1 MLQKSLTYINRI
13 TIYFLTLTAPTFPIL
28 TRGVSG
34 MNTEQISKPSATT
47 DSSKFSKAISLE
59 ELAAIGTPS
68 GTFADTTDIVI
79 RIRNGK
85 TIAPNTCGQGGDQN

>member
-1 MLQKSLTYINRI
+1 
-13 TIYFLTLTAPTFPIL
+13 
-28 TRGVSG
+28 
-34 MNTEQISKPSATT
+34 MNTEQMSKPSAT
-47 DSSKFSKAISLE
+47 SEISKLSME

-85 TIAPNTCGQGGDQN
+85 PIAANAGGQGGGQN

>member
-1 MLQKSLTYINRI
+1 
-13 TIYFLTLTAPTFPIL
+13 
-28 TRGVSG
+28 

-47 DSSKFSKAISLE
+47 DSSKFAKAISLE

-85 TIAPNTCGQGGDQN
+85 PIAANAGGQGAGQN

>member
-1 MLQKSLTYINRI
+1 
-13 TIYFLTLTAPTFPIL
+13 
-28 TRGVSG
+28 
-34 MNTEQISKPSATT
+34 MNTEQMSNPSATT
-47 DSSKFSKAISLE
+47 EVSKLSME

-85 TIAPNTCGQGGDQN
+85 PIAANAGGQGGGQN

>member
-1 MLQKSLTYINRI
+1 
-13 TIYFLTLTAPTFPIL
+13 
-28 TRGVSG
+28 
-34 MNTEQISKPSATT
+34 MNTEQMSKPSATT
-47 DSSKFSKAISLE
+47 EVSKLSVE

-85 TIAPNTCGQGGDQN
+85 PIAANAGGQGGGQN

>member
-1 MLQKSLTYINRI
+1 
-13 TIYFLTLTAPTFPIL
+13 
-28 TRGVSG
+28 

-47 DSSKFSKAISLE
+47 DSSKFAKAISLE

-85 TIAPNTCGQGGDQN
+85 PIAANAGDQGGGQN